1 MPSDSKIAIERCEIP
16 GAPKPLGH
24 YSHAVAYGNLIFVS
38 GMASRDFRTN
48 QIPGLKLDA
57 QGNRLAYDIVAE
69 TRSTLENLKTVLE
82 GAGSDLD
89 HVLEVN
95 VFLTDMKDFAA
106 YNEVFSVY
114 FSAHRPARTTL
125 GVASL
130 PGNIAIEM
138 KAVAV
143 KR

>member
-1 MPSDSKIAIERCEIP
+1 MAKETKPVIERCEIP
-16 GAPKPLGH
+16 KAPKPLGN
-24 YSHAVAYGNLIFVS
+24 YSHATAYGELVFVS

-48 QIPGLKLDA
+48 EIPGLKLDG
-57 QGNRLAYDIVAE
+57 QGKRVSYDISAE

-82 GAGSDLD
+82 GAGSDLE

-95 VFLTDMKDFAA
+95 VFLTDMNDFEA
-106 YNEVFSVY
+106 YNKVFAQY
-114 FSAHRPARTTL
+114 FSTHRPARTTL

-130 PGNIAIEM
+130 PGKIAIEM

-143 KR
+143 KK

>member
-1 MPSDSKIAIERCEIP
+1 VPTKVQIERCEIAA
-16 GAPKPLGH
+16 APKPLGN
-24 YSHAVAYGNLIFVS
+24 YSHAVAYGDLVFVS

-48 QIPGLKLDA
+48 QVPGLKLDA
-57 QGNRLAYDIVAE
+57 SGNRTSYDITAE
-69 TRSTLENLKTVLE
+69 TVATLENLKCVLE
-82 GAGSDLD
+82 GSGSDLE

-95 VFLTDMKDFAA
+95 VFLTDMKDFEA
-106 YNEVFSVY
+106 YNKVFAQY
-114 FSAHRPARTTL
+114 FPAHRPARTTL

-130 PGNIAIEM
+130 PGKIAIEM